1 MTSDDPSKSQ
11 SKASGAPIPSLV
23 AMAHES
29 LQITSTLASNRKA
42 DDIVPEE
49 DPGLDSRR
57 RRLYRAFENHHES
70 LKFNKLMDSLGLLEE
85 YYCFV
90 RNFTPAFT
98 GMALRV
104 PALVGKK
111 IIQTVADQDT
121 YVLIEADF
129 KAEGKE
135 IGSIRQQLNSTKD
148 IIIEPI
154 NKENEKGLVKC
165 FGEIAR
171 SSHKMG
177 FTFHYPYDN
186 ESLLSSIHIPVE
198 AKSKPQVNIND
209 KDFGQVAD
217 YAAALWECQPTRTF
231 VPVLFINGVQLSM
244 FVFTRDICYRTE
256 LGAFCHSNAQVNEVD
271 ASRVGMTLCRL
282 AFLLTRPPKQFGQF
296 CDTGS
301 CKMNYIQFAHP
312 ADGSGLAHAEI
323 GKISSDTMVEIT
335 EKRRIKRPI
344 NPRGRLSHVFDT
356 VLGGRKVFLKLSWT
370 PVNRLPESAVYS
382 VLQSANIPYVPTLL
396 DSGIIDKDTFG
407 YRVEY
412 LIIADAGKPL
422 AKHLEENAKHGIQKV
437 SELAS
442 TALKQVS
449 ICLVKAWDA
458 GILHRDVS
466 EGNVVIKNGQATL
479 IDWGYAKLIP
489 NSSLDIDALARK
501 WFFDKDLVMENE
513 ELHDSLTGTPLYMSV
528 KVLTGSNFR
537 GVEDDVESMLYVVLN
552 ALSENSQCGIGK
564 SAPKPPALDFK
575 DMVNLAH
582 VRSCCLSIKSL
593 YKASFGVKA
602 CSDALD
608 LLLDK
613 FRNYLFVRDGEYIG
627 CRMAMDSNY
636 KQSVDIEQLSQITG
650 MTPKPKWEGRTR
662 ASTRRANDADTQ
674 DMPPPRKQ
682 RARSRK

>member
-1 MTSDDPSKSQ
+1 
-11 SKASGAPIPSLV
+11 
-23 AMAHES
+23 
-29 LQITSTLASNRKA
+29 
-42 DDIVPEE
+42 
-49 DPGLDSRR
+49 
-57 RRLYRAFENHHES
+57 
-70 LKFNKLMDSLGLLEE
+70 
-85 YYCFV
+85 
-90 RNFTPAFT
+90 
-98 GMALRV
+98 MALRV

-171 SSHKMG
+171 MFNICNFMLNDSGNPVWPYIRWNGQASQDKRAAGSSHKMG

-407 YRVEY
+407 YRIEY

-449 ICLVKAWDA
+449 ICLAKAWDA

-466 EGNVVIKNGQATL
+466 KGNVVIKNGQATL

-537 GVEDDVESMLYVVLN
+537 GVEDDVESMLYVVLD

-627 CRMAMDSNY
+627 CRMAMDSSY
-636 KQSVDIEQLSQITG
+636 KQSVDIEQLNQITG
-650 MTPKPKWEGRTR
+650 MTPKSKWEGRTR